1 VGGIIYCLSVTHILS
16 TRVVYSRLAVAAV
29 GFVMSVGF
37 VAGGVAEQEFFEREV
52 RPLLV
57 EHCYR
62 CHSAAEGKVKGGLRL
77 DFRDGLLGGG
87 DSGPAVEPGE
97 VDESLL
103 IRAVRYGEVDLQMP
117 PSGKLSGE
125 EIGILERWVVEGAV
139 WGVEVGGNGEQGG
152 VAEFDLEGRKRSHW
166 SWGPLVAAPPPA
178 EEAGH
183 PVDAFLEAKLEAAGL
198 RPAGQAGQ
206 RTRLRRLHLDLVGLP
221 PSPEEVERFMVDDDE
236 GAWEREVERLLG
248 SPHFGERW
256 ARHWMDLVRYADTLG
271 HEFDYATP
279 NAWRYRDYLIRAF
292 NLDLPY
298 DQFVR
303 EHIAGDLMQQPR
315 WGCDGGVNESMLAT
329 SFYWFGQRVHSPV
342 DAKKNEADIIDNQID
357 VLTKSFLGLT
367 VACARCHDHKFDA
380 ISTRD
385 YHALYG
391 VLASSRYLQRSLLS
405 PEAGRELRESLGVEL
420 EGMRSLVGHS
430 EAKSG
435 EWVVRESDVV
445 LADFTRTDFTGW
457 SLEGEA
463 FGPGPVEAGS
473 VVVLGDGRVA
483 VVDVAAAHSARTSR
497 RLQGAL
503 VSPSFEIGRRY
514 LHMEVAGRDAR
525 VNIVV
530 ENHTLIRDPIYGVL
544 KQRLDH
550 DAFRWV
556 TVDLKMW
563 EGRRAYLEFNDV
575 AALDAADTVGG
586 YDPAGYVAVR
596 RVVLSGEAVAPDPAE
611 GGGMRIMDVADG
623 SELASRVG
631 VFRDLE
637 SGVENPPRGPVM
649 LDGNGVDERVF
660 IRGNPHNPG
669 EVAPR
674 AFLEALDGGSA
685 AFDAAGSGRLQLA
698 ERMLDEGNP
707 FVARVYVNRVWQH
720 LFGRGIVATPDD
732 FGVLGRRPSHP
743 ELLDWLALW
752 FRTEGGWSTKALIRL
767 LVTSEAYQRSSRPD
781 DTAAEERDPGN
792 ELWHRMP
799 IRRMDAEVIRDS
811 ILAVS
816 GRLDRTLYGPPVAA
830 HLTDFMEGRGRP
842 GSSGPLDGAGRR
854 SVYLEVRRNFLSPML
869 RAFDVPVP
877 FTTIGRRTES
887 NVPAQSL
894 ILMNDPFVAGEA
906 RRWAARYV
914 AEAGRSV
921 EARLTGLYLEAFG
934 RRPSEVE
941 VAQCREFLEAHVG
954 GINQGWGDL
963 CHVLFNVKE
972 FIYVN

>member
-1 VGGIIYCLSVTHILS
+1 MGGIIYCLSVTHILS
-16 TRVVYSRLAVAAV
+16 TRVVCSRLAAAT
-29 GFVMSVGF
+29 
-37 VAGGVAEQEFFEREV
+37 GGVVLSAGLLVGGVVEEEFFEREV
-52 RPLLV
+52 RPLLA

-62 CHSAAEGKVKGGLRL
+62 CHSAVEGKAKGGLRL
-77 DFRDGLLGGG
+77 DFRDGIFVGG
-87 DSGPAVEPGE
+87 DSGPAVVAGDVEG
-97 VDESLL
+97 SLL
-103 IRAVRYGEVDLQMP
+103 MRAVRYGEVDLQMP
-117 PSGKLSGE
+117 PNGRLSE
-125 EIGILERWVVEGAV
+125 EAIGVLERWVKDGAV
-139 WGVEVGGNGEQGG
+139 WGVEVGAEGEEGG
-152 VAEFDLEGRKRSHW
+152 MAEFDLEGRKRSHW
-166 SWGPLVAAPPPA
+166 SWGALEAPVPPRVGA
-178 EEAGH
+178 EH
-183 PVDAFLEAKLEAAGL
+183 PVDAFLGAKLEEAGL
-198 RPAGQAGQ
+198 RPAVRADSGVL
-206 RTRLRRLHLDLVGLP
+206 LRRLHLDLVGLP
-221 PSPEEVERFMVDDDE
+221 PSPEEVLGFE
-236 GAWEREVERLLG
+236 GGNGEGVWEREVDRLLA

-303 EHIAGDLMQQPR
+303 EHIAGDLLEEPR
-315 WGCDGGVNESMLAT
+315 WGCDGGLNESMLAT

-391 VLASSRYLQRSLLS
+391 VLASSRYLQRSLES
-405 PEAGRELRESLGVEL
+405 DEAGSELRLALGEEL
-420 EGMRSLVGHS
+420 EAIRGLVGES
-430 EAKSG
+430 DVDGG
-435 EWVVRESDVV
+435 EWVLREGDEV
-445 LADFTRTDFTGW
+445 LVDFTREGFGGW

-463 FGPGPVEAGS
+463 FGDGPLEAGS
-473 VVVLGDGRVA
+473 VVVLDEGRVGVLA
-483 VVDVAAAHSARTSR
+483 LPAAHSAGISR

-563 EGRRAYLEFNDV
+563 EGRRAYLEFNDL
-575 AALDAADTVGG
+575 AALDVADTVGG
-586 YDPAGYVAVR
+586 YDLAGYVAVR
-596 RVVLSGEAVAPDPAE
+596 RVVLSGEAEPPALAG
-611 GGGMRIMDVADG
+611 GGGMRVVDVMAG
-623 SELASRVG
+623 SELAERVAG
-631 VFRDLE
+631 FRE
-637 SGVENPPRGPVM
+637 REGRVMNPPRGAAM

-674 AFLEALDGGSA
+674 AFLEALDGGGVV
-685 AFDAAGSGRLQLA
+685 FGGGGSGRLHLA
-698 ERMLDEGNP
+698 ERILDEGNP

-732 FGVLGRRPSHP
+732 FGVLGREPSHP
-743 ELLDWLALW
+743 ELLDWLAVW
-752 FRTEGGWSTKALIRL
+752 FRTEGQWSTKALIRL
-767 LVTSEAYQRSSRPD
+767 LVTSEAYQRTSRPD
-781 DTAAEERDPGN
+781 DREAEERDPGN

-816 GRLDRTLYGPPVAA
+816 GRLDRRLYGPPVAT

-842 GSSGPLDGAGRR
+842 GSSGPLDGDGRR

-869 RAFDVPVP
+869 RAFDAPVP

-894 ILMNDPFVAGEA
+894 ILMNDPFVVGEA
-906 RRWAARYV
+906 RRWAERHLAG
-914 AEAGRSV
+914 AERSM
-921 EARLTGLYLEAFG
+921 EARLEGIYLEAFG
-934 RRPSEVE
+934 RRPTEEEV
-941 VAQCREFLEAHVG
+941 VQCVDFLESQAG
-954 GINQGWGDL
+954 GGEQAWGDL